1 VLLRSFEGYAGIE
14 RRGLRQPSMKRLVSL
29 LAVAPAL
36 TLALALCAQTPD
48 ALTPLGIGLET
59 YPYPYPV
66 HFIPLAIQGQDLRM
80 AYMDV
85 APTVPANGRSVVLMH
100 GKNFGGYYFV
110 NLIRALTGAG
120 FRVIVP
126 DQIGWGRSSKPD
138 IRYSFHLLAA
148 NTAHLLDVLQ
158 IPAAAVLG
166 HSTGGMLAVRFA
178 LLYPERTERL
188 ILEDPLGLEDY
199 RIGPPQTDEELYQ
212 NELNATPDKVTAV
225 FQHYF
230 VKAGPEVWKPLA
242 EVPLRVLLSGE
253 YPRWAKASA
262 LAYQMIYQQPVRSEY
277 HLLKPAT
284 LLVVGDQDH
293 TAPMSPKASAEVRAQ
308 LGHIVDRA
316 REAVKDIPRA
326 SLVVVPD
333 CGHIPHIEYPDL
345 FNKTLLTF
353 LNSR

>member
-1 VLLRSFEGYAGIE
+1 
-14 RRGLRQPSMKRLVSL
+14 MKCPLPV
-29 LAVAPAL
+29 
-36 TLALALCAQTPD
+36 LALVFLFGAQ
-48 ALTPLGIGLET
+48 AQQPLGIGLET

-66 HFIPLAIQGQDLRM
+66 HFLPLTIQGQDLRM

-85 APTVPANGRSVVLMH
+85 PPVAAANGRSVVLLH

-110 NLIRALTGAG
+110 NVIGALTGAG
-120 FRVIVP
+120 YRVIVP
-126 DQIGWGRSSKPD
+126 DQIGWGKSSKPD

-148 NTAHLLDVLQ
+148 NTAHLLDTLH
-158 IPAAAVLG
+158 IETAAVLG

-199 RIGPPQTDEELYQ
+199 RIGPAQTDDELYQ
-212 NELNATPDKVTAV
+212 NELANTPEKIRAV
-225 FQHYF
+225 FARYF
-230 VKAGPEVWKPLA
+230 VKAGPEVYNPLA
-242 EVPLRVLLSGE
+242 EVPVRVTMSGE

-277 HLLKPAT
+277 HLLKPPT
-284 LLVVGDQDH
+284 LLVVGEQDH
-293 TAPMSPKASAEVRAQ
+293 TAPVSAKASPEVRAQ
-308 LGHIVDRA
+308 LGHIVERA
-316 REAVKDIPRA
+316 REAAKDIPHA

-333 CGHIPHIEYPDL
+333 CGHIPHIEYPEV
-345 FNKTLLTF
+345 FNKALLAF